1 MKLRRALIVA
11 AVALSMAPMA
21 RSGHEQSVYP
31 SYYPHEIEIKALAPG
46 PAAELLRAG
55 KLHAYLGRVPP
66 VAAGNGAATVE
77 SLGTF
82 LVIRLNA
89 NSPRARDEPTA
100 CATAAA
106 LVRDMARRGNGLVVH
121 PYPVTPWHGD
131 YFDHADLAEAARQQM
146 RSSDATLGPSDL
158 KVRAIGARA
167 RGLTRPEWL
176 SEGEPWDAAVEEV
189 DAAELVARE
198 TTMLNGWLGPRWV
211 RSGWFHA
218 YRLLGPS
225 ITDGRQASL
234 VVANAERLQEV
245 AYAGAV
251 ERINL
256 ERELLQV
263 LLSGCRA
270 LVAGYTVK
278 HEPFNV
284 SFSAGIENISFDTLE
299 GFNSPMFLRTVK
311 LKDFP
316 WNGWLQLGLQPR
328 PSAAWNPVGGFTDPF
343 GRLMWFA
350 VADPALIPM
359 PYDQVWTLNR
369 FSDVETSPPR

>member
-1 MKLRRALIVA
+1 
-11 AVALSMAPMA
+11 
-21 RSGHEQSVYP
+21 
-31 SYYPHEIEIKALAPG
+31 
-46 PAAELLRAG
+46 
-55 KLHAYLGRVPP
+55 
-66 VAAGNGAATVE
+66 
-77 SLGTF
+77 
-82 LVIRLNA
+82 
-89 NSPRARDEPTA
+89 
-100 CATAAA
+100 
-106 LVRDMARRGNGLVVH
+106 
-121 PYPVTPWHGD
+121 
-131 YFDHADLAEAARQQM
+131 
-146 RSSDATLGPSDL
+146 
-158 KVRAIGARA
+158 
-167 RGLTRPEWL
+167 
-176 SEGEPWDAAVEEV
+176 
-189 DAAELVARE
+189 
-198 TTMLNGWLGPRWV
+198 WV

-225 ITDGRQASL
+225 ITDATQASL
-234 VVANAERLQEV
+234 VAANADRLQAV

-270 LVAGYTVK
+270 LVAGYTLK
-278 HEPFNV
+278 QEPFNV
-284 SFSAGIENISFDTLE
+284 SFSAGIENISFDALE

-359 PYDQVWTLNR
+359 PYDQIWILNR
-369 FSDVETSPPR
+369 FSDLEASPPR